1 MYQAIAAFYNNN
13 IGDTN
18 YDHMA
23 NFLHEVFYEY
33 NKTGNSDE
41 KPIVLDAGCG
51 TGSCAVKLA
60 DKGFDVIGLDISPEM
75 LQKAQEQPGS
85 DKVQWICQDMT
96 DMDLFG
102 TVQAVFSMTDSVNHL
117 LEEEELQGF
126 FNGAS
131 LFTEKG
137 GLLVFDFLTEK
148 YFTQIIDGNVFCQE
162 DEDSCLVWS
171 GEVENGFCYYD
182 ITCFER
188 EDKHFTRSQD
198 CVTERMWSVP
208 ELECALKEAGYSVV
222 SKFSDV
228 NRTPCKKGDFRRY
241 YVCRKVR

>member
-13 IGDTN
+13 IGDIN
-18 YDHMA
+18 YDRMA
-23 NFLHEVFYEY
+23 NFLHEVFCQY
-33 NKTGNSDE
+33 NKTGNTDE

-51 TGSCAVKLA
+51 TGGCSVKLVS
-60 DKGFDVIGLDISPEM
+60 KGYDVIGLDISPEM
-75 LQKAQEQPGS
+75 LQKAMEQPGGEN
-85 DKVQWICQDMT
+85 VQWICQDMT

-117 LEEEELQGF
+117 LEEDELKGF
-126 FNGAS
+126 FESAS

-137 GLLVFDFLTEK
+137 GLLVFDCLTEK
-148 YFTQIIDGNVFCQE
+148 YFTEIIDGNVFCQE

-171 GEVENGFCYYD
+171 GEVEGDLCYYD

-188 EDKHFTRSQD
+188 DGQHFTRSQD
-198 CVTERMWSVP
+198 SVTERMWDFREIEQAVKS
-208 ELECALKEAGYSVV
+208 AGYTVV
-222 SKFSDV
+222 VKFSDTEK
-228 NRTPCKKGDFRRY
+228 NPCKKGDLRRY

>member
-131 LFTEKG
+131 LFTEKVLPEFSTPTIMAVG
-137 GLLVFDFLTEK
+137 KLLLSIRTKLSLIEL
-148 YFTQIIDGNVFCQE
+148 
-162 DEDSCLVWS
+162 CLIS
-171 GEVENGFCYYD
+171 EVTNYC
-182 ITCFER
+182 
-188 EDKHFTRSQD
+188 
-198 CVTERMWSVP
+198 
-208 ELECALKEAGYSVV
+208 
-222 SKFSDV
+222 
-228 NRTPCKKGDFRRY
+228 
-241 YVCRKVR
+241 